1 MSFAGALGQG
11 LLSAVSGGAGAYVDE
26 TKRQVARDDAAA
38 EREKLMRLQ
47 DEITAARQ
55 RAVEEE
61 KRKRAEIDQKA
72 TAERRHG
79 YIGKAD
85 GLLSSQEDFKFD
97 MGNTNEGTPM
107 VDDVAAAGPVKS
119 TVVDKYSRYSKAAEL
134 AALDGREEDA
144 KTLASLAGKSPAEIR
159 KGLLDQGK
167 TIAEIKK
174 IESDIEN
181 AGNYTIDTTRFNK
194 NNERVAYVPKE
205 FAPDRSA
212 DSRNK
217 PMSSADLKLMFT
229 SDKTN
234 LAYTKEDVL
243 DKDGDKTGETRDVL
257 RPSGKVAKVDNTSM
271 NAFIQ
276 FSGGDTTDANYSRW
290 LAAGAPGASASF
302 RTKLGGGNKQ
312 TLEKTS
318 GNMPAKQRSLKDIF
332 GR

>member
-85 GLLSSQEDFKFD
+85 GLLNSQEYFKFD

-144 KTLASLAGKSPAEIR
+144 KTLAGLAGKSPAEIR

-174 IESDIEN
+174 IESDVAN
-181 AGNYTIDTTRFNK
+181 AGNYELGEGQARFNAK
-194 NNERVAYVPKE
+194 NEMVASRGKT
-205 FAPDRSA
+205 FAPDRSG
-212 DSRNK
+212 
-217 PMSSADLKLMFT
+217 
-229 SDKTN
+229 
-234 LAYTKEDVL
+234 
-243 DKDGDKTGETRDVL
+243 GD
-257 RPSGKVAKVDNTSM
+257 SGKDKAEEAKTVKSYFTRTVQRLAGEGKGIKDVTEFDE
-271 NAFIQ
+271 AGYQTF
-276 FSGGDTTDANYSRW
+276 ANW
-290 LAAGAPGASASF
+290 LAATGREGNLSSYNAWVADGKRSSP
-302 RTKLGGGNKQ
+302 RGNKQ